1 MKIAFTGARGY
12 IGQAFDRLNRHLDLI
27 PLSYSLD
34 GENYY
39 STSYMGNKDLNE
51 LLNSIKVLI
60 HFGSFTPKNNDQVQ
74 DKISSEKNL
83 NSTFE
88 LVKYKLPNLK
98 HIIYASTI
106 DVYDFSTIVSEKT
119 KPNPKTEYG
128 KSKLTCENIINQFA
142 EDRGILCS
150 ILRIGTIYGPGAN
163 SYQKVI
169 PVMLADFLS
178 KQEITIYDEGI
189 ITRNFLYLDDLIK
202 IIVEIIFNT
211 INSKIIN
218 LTGIHPTSIRELA
231 SNIQNL
237 APEHTVRITDLIS
250 KKPSANHNFDT
261 TLMNSCFPNFKFTP
275 MNIGLM
281 NEMSFIKSRLL

>member
-12 IGQAFDRLNRHLDLI
+12 IGQAFDRMNGHLDLI

-34 GENYY
+34 EETYY
-39 STSYMGNKDLNE
+39 SNSLIGNNDLNE
-51 LLNSIKVLI
+51 LLNSIEVLI
-60 HFGSFTPKNNDQVQ
+60 HFGSFTPKNNNQVQ

-128 KSKLTCENIINQFA
+128 KSKLTCENIISQFA
-142 EDRGILCS
+142 ESRGILCS
-150 ILRIGTIYGPGAN
+150 ILRIGTIYGPGTN

-169 PVMLADFLS
+169 PVMLTDFLS
-178 KQEITIYDEGI
+178 KQEITIYDEGT

-202 IIVEIIFNT
+202 IIAEIIFST
-211 INSKIIN
+211 INSQVIN

-231 SNIQNL
+231 TNIQNL
-237 APEHTVRITDLIS
+237 APEHTVRITELIS
-250 KKPSANHNFDT
+250 KKPSADHNFDI
-261 TLMNSCFPNFKFTP
+261 TLMNSCFPYFKYTP

-281 NEMSFIKSRLL
+281 NEMNFIKSRLL